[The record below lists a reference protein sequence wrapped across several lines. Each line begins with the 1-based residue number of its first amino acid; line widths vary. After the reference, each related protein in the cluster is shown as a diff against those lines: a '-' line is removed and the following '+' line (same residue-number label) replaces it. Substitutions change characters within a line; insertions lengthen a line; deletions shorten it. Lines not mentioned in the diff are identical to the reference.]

1 MTPASP
7 AQERTRS
14 CNLVSSENFSRESLR
29 KSQEGVNEL
38 LVQLDAQSHG
48 TTQRMTC
55 HRQDAD
61 LAIRLNATLLP
72 YLISQDFLSFHH
84 LASFIDVALADD
96 AERDIQAIP
105 RVAQFSL
112 PGQGPFETRSDRSRV
127 VVAGDEP
134 VIVA

>member
-1 MTPASP
+1 MSSSRKRFSGRPDYNDAGVAGARENP
-7 AQERTRS
+7 KLQP
-14 CNLVSSENFSRESLR
+14 VSSENFSRESLR

-84 LASFIDVALADD
+84 LASFIDVALADE

-112 PGQGPFETRSDRSRV
+112 PGQGPL
-127 VVAGDEP
+127 
-134 VIVA
+134 